1 MPLPPIVPKA
11 EEGGSSACGALGEE
25 PSPWSP
31 SLELQPRQQPS
42 YAAVVRESLRVSGST
57 LANPRS
63 RQSLVHSM
71 LYPRLK
77 DQSSSSLGSSGYAG
91 DEESSSTSLVRGRRI
106 KRLTRRL
113 NTQAKAPA
121 PSKLEGKS
129 KTSLPGSSSSSLSS
143 IGSLS
148 PGSSFLTYQVS
159 SSGLLSTSASQASSQ
174 PSSSQ
179 GLCTS
184 GGGQSTLSS
193 STNLQEDK
201 PRASGT
207 DSSEASQGQQ
217 PAQAHGPL

>member
-1 MPLPPIVPKA
+1 MEPPLPREASHHSEASQGHLLLDKPMPLPPIVPKA

-113 NTQAKAPA
+113 NTQVGSTQSSQLSAVI
-121 PSKLEGKS
+121 
-129 KTSLPGSSSSSLSS
+129 TPGPPQ
-143 IGSLS
+143 S
-148 PGSSFLTYQVS
+148 PLCRK
-159 SSGLLSTSASQASSQ
+159 SSGQGPSTKQAGGEEQNQ
-174 PSSSQ
+174 P
-179 GLCTS
+179 
-184 GGGQSTLSS
+184 
-193 STNLQEDK
+193 
-201 PRASGT
+201 A
-207 DSSEASQGQQ
+207 GQQ
-217 PAQAHGPL
+217 